1 MGALLAGGGKQ
12 HRMSKGLRRKLRW
25 SKLILRTL
33 VSYING
39 CPSHHPGWLLTHWT
53 SSSLMPVYLGET
65 GGGAGWFGDGS
76 LWFVMLLWRFVT
88 SASCS
93 LRSCGPDRLAIIR
106 FNRKFAGSGTGAGTG
121 AGTYA
126 ISISTTLALISIHST
141 SFFRILY
148 WMCHWLN
155 WSLIS
160 FPYLF
165 LYAHTFLK
173 SLSLSEYVVPLAY
186 LALSRK

>member
-1 MGALLAGGGKQ
+1 
-12 HRMSKGLRRKLRW
+12 
-25 SKLILRTL
+25 
-33 VSYING
+33 
-39 CPSHHPGWLLTHWT
+39 
-53 SSSLMPVYLGET
+53 
-65 GGGAGWFGDGS
+65 
-76 LWFVMLLWRFVT
+76 MLLWRFVT

-165 LYAHTFLK
+165 LYAHTSLK
-173 SLSLSEYVVPLAY
+173 SLSLGKSVVPFACTPCACLFPY
-186 LALSRK
+186 RWETMEHSLLWALVGYVQNWNFVFKCPGNLWDIIIILSI